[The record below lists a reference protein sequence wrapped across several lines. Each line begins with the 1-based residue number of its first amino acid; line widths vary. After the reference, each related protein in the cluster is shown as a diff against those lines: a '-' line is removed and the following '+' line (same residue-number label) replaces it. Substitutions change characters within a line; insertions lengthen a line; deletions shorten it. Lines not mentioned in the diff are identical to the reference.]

1 MGSTYSRFN
10 TAMFKTLEIAGGATT
25 AALTCTGIAA
35 DDVLLGAVAF
45 ATRTNEL
52 ASQGSLAAE
61 ATLSAAGIQFSTT
74 DTSNMT
80 VVVTWLDISAAE
92 A

>member
-1 MGSTYSRFN
+1 MARTYSRFN

-25 AALTCTGIAA
+25 ATLTCTGIAA
-35 DDVLLGAVAF
+35 DDVLVSAIAF

-52 ASQGSLAAE
+52 ANQGDLSTE
-61 ATLSAAGIQFSTT
+61 ATLSAAGINFDTT
-74 DTSNMT
+74 DTSNML
-80 VVVTWLDISAAE
+80 VDVTWLDISADE